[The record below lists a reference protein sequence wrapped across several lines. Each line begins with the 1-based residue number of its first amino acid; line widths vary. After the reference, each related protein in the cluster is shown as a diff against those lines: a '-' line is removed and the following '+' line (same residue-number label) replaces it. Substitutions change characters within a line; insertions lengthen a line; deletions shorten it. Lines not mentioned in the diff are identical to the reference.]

1 MVQCWQLIRIKTHL
15 GTITAYNT
23 CKQPSVDGSSSP
35 PARVQ
40 TAKPVKKARTH
51 TQKGD
56 NMQFDLMTIFVLSAL
71 IFTMFSAFATMFFT
85 VEQRTTAIVQ
95 RLGKFL
101 REAGPGIQIKI
112 PFVDS
117 VAARSSIPRCCE
129 KIFAKSVVSS
139 GYTP

>member
-1 MVQCWQLIRIKTHL
+1 
-15 GTITAYNT
+15 
-23 CKQPSVDGSSSP
+23 
-35 PARVQ
+35 
-40 TAKPVKKARTH
+40 
-51 TQKGD
+51 
-56 NMQFDLMTIFVLSAL
+56 MQFDLMTILVLSAL

-85 VEQRTTAIVQ
+85 VKQCTTAIVQ

-129 KIFAKSVVSS
+129 KIVAKSVVSS